1 MSRNCPSPVDQG
13 RLALAAVL
21 ASLPDG
27 VPGNAVERVMLGRSA
42 SARDALVALVTD
54 AAFALCSAGRG
65 LLEDAAASLLE
76 RSSAV
81 SESAWPFGADTFAPA
96 VRAALGA
103 LLTEHS
109 EAAFASLEPEELGG
123 LYEGL
128 LATGL
133 ELARSDSV
141 VVSEPRPAGGAA
153 VDRLMPVAMLRP
165 TVVRGRRRLAPP
177 RLRVPAGRI
186 ALLDTV
192 DRRRSGSHYTPRAL
206 AERVVRETLEPLL
219 GDTPSVESVL
229 ALRVCDPAMGTG
241 AFLVAVCRYLAERL
255 LFAEHAAGVAQ
266 SAHEHADARRRVAEH
281 CLFGVDRDARAVAV
295 ARQALWLVIGDATLP
310 LTAFD
315 ASLCVGEA
323 LLGPPRD
330 DAAQRTSTTPRPS
343 RARQTPTTRRTEST
357 HAALD
362 WERAFAHVFAERGG
376 FDAFVGNPPWVSY
389 AGRAAQPLSAALHL
403 EYARYEAF
411 RGYRNLQGLFVER
424 CARLLRP
431 GGRLGLVLPSS
442 MSELAGYRPTRRAH
456 DRWCEPDETLAD
468 LGASAFDGVF
478 QPCMVLRSTRRAA
491 VLADVPERPWP
502 VERPDLDAVAHAL
515 IEKLSR
521 APLPAHLFGERGLQ
535 STGKDGAHLVAA
547 PDARHSVPLRSG
559 SDVEAFGLKNP
570 SAHADPAWFG
580 PRLRPA
586 HEWERV
592 RLLVRQTAR
601 VPVVALSDG
610 VGFRNSLLAG
620 FDDDEHPASFLV
632 AYLNS
637 TPIRWLHY
645 ARHRDARQG
654 MPQLKVAHLRATPS
668 PPSLA
673 LKNTLTAFGKELS
686 LRGRGIRAR
695 EQLELD
701 DLVENAFELD
711 ELERKR
717 LAEFR
722 ASVAD
727 AKPRD

>member
-1 MSRNCPSPVDQG
+1 MSRSRQSPADQG

-21 ASLPDG
+21 AALPDG
-27 VPGNAVERVMLGRSA
+27 VPGSTVEQAMLGSPA

-54 AAFALCSAGRG
+54 AAFALCCAGRG
-65 LLEDAAASLLE
+65 LLEGAASSLLGHCG
-76 RSSAV
+76 AV
-81 SESAWPFGADTFAPA
+81 LQSAWPFGADTFEAA

-103 LLTEHS
+103 LLANDS
-109 EAAFASLEPEELGG
+109 ESAFAALEPDELGG

-133 ELARSDSV
+133 ELAQNDSV

-153 VDRLMPVAMLRP
+153 VDRLVPVGRLRP
-165 TVVRGRRRLAPP
+165 THVRGRRRLAPP

-186 ALLDTV
+186 ALLDTI

-206 AERVVRETLEPLL
+206 TERVVRETLQPLL
-219 GDTPSVESVL
+219 GDAPSVEDVL

-255 LFAEHAAGVAQ
+255 LRAEQAPDLER
-266 SAHEHADARRRVAEH
+266 SAPEHVRARRRVAEH

-295 ARQALWLVIGDATLP
+295 ARQALWLVIGDPTLP

-315 ASLCVGEA
+315 SSLCVGEA

-330 DAAQRTSTTPRPS
+330 QAAHRGSTPPRPS
-343 RARQTPTTRRTEST
+343 RARQTTRRGGELHT
-357 HAALD
+357 ALD
-362 WERAFAHVFAERGG
+362 WERAFAPVFAERGG

-389 AGRAAQPLSAALHL
+389 AGRAAQPLARELHL
-403 EYARYEAF
+403 AYARYEAF

-491 VLADVPERPWP
+491 LLDDVPERPWP
-502 VERPDLDAVAHAL
+502 VERPDLDVVARAL

-601 VPVVALSDG
+601 VPVAALSDG

-620 FDDDEHPASFLV
+620 FDDDEHPAEFLV

-654 MPQLKVAHLRATPS
+654 MPQLKVAHLRATPT
-668 PPSLA
+668 PPSLT

-686 LRGRGIRAR
+686 ERGRIRAR

-701 DLVENAFELD
+701 ELVENAFELN
-711 ELERKR
+711 EVERKR